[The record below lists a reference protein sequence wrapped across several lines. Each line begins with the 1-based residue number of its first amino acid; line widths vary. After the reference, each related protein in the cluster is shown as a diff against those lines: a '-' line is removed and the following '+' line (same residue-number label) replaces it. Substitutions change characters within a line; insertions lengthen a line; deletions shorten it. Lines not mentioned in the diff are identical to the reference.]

1 MNLNR
6 FYSGVLSFLSDE
18 NTTPI
23 LENSSNIQ
31 SCTSGF
37 PENGVTGQ
45 GFKYQPAR
53 HPYQQTFSISHVFK
67 NIRSNSDI

>member
-1 MNLNR
+1 MNLNWL
-6 FYSGVLSFLSDE
+6 YSGVLSFLSVE

-45 GFKYQPAR
+45 GFKYQPAWLEI
-53 HPYQQTFSISHVFK
+53 T
-67 NIRSNSDI
+67 DILYITCI